1 LEESQQNRRPLGA
14 STIPSAADLDYYAG
28 MRLRMIALCALLCA
42 CSDQPPQAAS
52 PAQIAEL
59 AGRTAGPAQQC
70 VTFRPNETLR
80 TTDADRHVLLYSS
93 GSQIWVNH
101 LGSCGFGPNDTLIVE
116 RTGSDLCRGEI
127 IRSVDAVSK
136 IPGPACILGDFVPYT
151 R

>member
-1 LEESQQNRRPLGA
+1 MFPE
-14 STIPSAADLDYYAG
+14 
-28 MRLRMIALCALLCA
+28 MRLRSIVLCASLCGCTA
-42 CSDQPPQAAS
+42 APPPQAAG

-80 TTDADRHVLLYSS
+80 TTEADRHVLLYSS

-101 LGSCGFGPNDTLIVE
+101 LGSCSFGPNDTLIVE

-136 IPGPACILGDFVPYT
+136 IPGQSCILGDFIPYN